1 MAYNDDAVLAKLS
14 SLSETQDSIVSVA
27 QWIMFY
33 RYSDPGAVSSVVIIG
48 FVLLVVRLS
57 MLTICG
63 QASCGSHCSTLAAET
78 QGFV

>member
-33 RYSDPGAVSSVVIIG
+33 RYSDPGVYSNIVKTGFCPTRCLSLHTNWLLAGVMQTAQFSSG
-48 FVLLVVRLS
+48 YRN
-57 MLTICG
+57 
-63 QASCGSHCSTLAAET
+63 
-78 QGFV
+78 